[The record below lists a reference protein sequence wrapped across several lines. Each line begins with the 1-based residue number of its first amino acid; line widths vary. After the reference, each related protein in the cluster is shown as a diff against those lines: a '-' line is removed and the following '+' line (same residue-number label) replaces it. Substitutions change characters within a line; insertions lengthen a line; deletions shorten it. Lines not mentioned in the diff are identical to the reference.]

1 MQEETSLRDPL
12 ECLAEEISL
21 NILSFLQYEDLLR
34 AAAVSKQW
42 RLLADDDAGIWVR
55 IAAHKARSF

>member
-21 NILSFLQYEDLLR
+21 NILAFLQYEDLLR

-55 IAAHKARSF
+55 IVAHKGRSF